1 MHEATV
7 ELRMQ
12 CLQFA
17 THAASTPEQ
26 IPDLAARFL
35 AFALHAHPEPAEYQH
50 KLDVLA
56 RAIHDLASVVR
67 HQGEE
72 TRKEI
77 IAMTVATEANTAA
90 QARLATAVDAALVVI
105 ANGGGTAT
113 ADQIADAA
121 ALPASTEALNTQASR
136 LEAVLPPP
144 AQPAQ

>member
-1 MHEATV
+1 MHEPTV
-7 ELRMQ
+7 ELRMD
-12 CLQFA
+12 CLRFA
-17 THAASTPEQ
+17 AQSNVPAHE

-50 KLDVLA
+50 KLDRLA
-56 RAIHDLASVVR
+56 QALHDLAHVIR
-67 HQGEE
+67 EDGEH
-72 TRKEI
+72 TRKELRI
-77 IAMTVATEANTAA
+77 MTIATDANTAA